1 MNYDARHSFAGTRDC
16 QGAGR
21 LIAGSAMQTDD
32 VQQAGPQAPA
42 DGDEPGDRQFVTALA
57 RGLEVLACFRARDR
71 SLGNQDIA
79 RRCGLPKSTVSR
91 LTHTLTRLGY
101 LSQDRESGRYRL
113 GSATLA
119 LGSRV
124 LANMDMRQLA
134 RPLMQEL
141 ADATGTM
148 VSLGVRDRLSMIYV
162 ENCRS
167 PSALTLS
174 LDVGSRIPLGSTAM
188 GRAWLAVAPPR
199 EREALLEE
207 LAAQHGPNW
216 GAQQSAIE
224 RALQQYRELGC
235 ACSFGDWQPDVNAI
249 AVGIDPGHGM
259 PRMAINCGGPA
270 FQLSPQFLL
279 EQARPRLLA
288 MVRRLQQSARD

>member
-1 MNYDARHSFAGTRDC
+1 MTASPHASRPAGVAEPPGTP
-16 QGAGR
+16 QGA
-21 LIAGSAMQTDD
+21 S
-32 VQQAGPQAPA
+32 PA
-42 DGDEPGDRQFVTALA
+42 DRQFVTALA
-57 RGLEVLACFRARDR
+57 RGLEVLACFRSRDR
-71 SLGNQDIA
+71 ALGNQEIA

-101 LSQDRESGRYRL
+101 LSQDAESGRYRL

-119 LGSRV
+119 LGSSV
-124 LANMDMRQLA
+124 LARMDVRQIA
-134 RPLMQEL
+134 RPLMQQL

-167 PSALTLS
+167 ASALTLS

-188 GRAWLAVAPPR
+188 GRAWLAVAPAH

-207 LAAQHGPNW
+207 LEALGAPDWAAQR
-216 GAQQSAIE
+216 ASIE
-224 RALQQYRELGC
+224 QALRDYRSLGC

-259 PRMAINCGGPA
+259 PRMAVNCGGPA
-270 FQLSPQFLL
+270 FQLRPEFLL
-279 EQARPRLLA
+279 EKARPLLLELA
-288 MVRRLQQSARD
+288 ARVQQSARA